1 MDGLRLRV
9 DLTHLFPEC
18 LGSYAAVEVWL
29 MGASAPV
36 SEEVPVGTRTR
47 SSGTRC
53 HPDNLGFQLHARED
67 LIAGVDGSDVR
78 DGKR

>member
-9 DLTHLFPEC
+9 DLTHFFLEC

-36 SEEVPVGTRTR
+36 SEEAPVGTR
-47 SSGTRC
+47 SGTRC
-53 HPDNLGFQLHARED
+53 HPDNLGFQLHA
-67 LIAGVDGSDVR
+67 
-78 DGKR
+78 